1 MNKILVTGAGG
12 FIGKALVS
20 KLSRS
25 GYDVIGIDSRNGD
38 ITDEKLFLKFESEKI
53 DHVFHLASK
62 SYVPD
67 SWRQTSLFYHTNVV
81 GTQNVLDF
89 CRRKRVNMT
98 YVSAYMYG
106 IPEKLPISENDRI
119 NPNNP
124 YAHTKY
130 LAEQIC
136 EFYSREFGLKVTV
149 IRPFNI
155 FGAGQ
160 RDIFLIPT
168 IIDQAKNNK
177 GIHLMDLLPR
187 RDYIYIDDVVD
198 ALISSVASKTQFAV
212 YNVGSGYSVSV
223 KEIVDVIQ
231 SALHVNK
238 PVTSDGQVRKNEIPD
253 VVADIAKAKKELN
266 WMPKISFAEGISRII
281 N

>member
-1 MNKILVTGAGG
+1 
-12 FIGKALVS
+12 
-20 KLSRS
+20 
-25 GYDVIGIDSRNGD
+25 
-38 ITDEKLFLKFESEKI
+38 
-53 DHVFHLASK
+53 
-62 SYVPD
+62 
-67 SWRQTSLFYHTNVV
+67 
-81 GTQNVLDF
+81 
-89 CRRKRVNMT
+89 MT

-106 IPEKLPISENDRI
+106 IPEKLPISENDRVT
-119 NPNNP
+119 PNNP

-136 EFYSREFGLKVTV
+136 EFYSREYGLHVTV

-168 IIDQAKNNK
+168 IIDQAKNK
-177 GIHLMDLLPR
+177 KSIHLMDLLPR
-187 RDYIYIDDVVD
+187 RDYIYIDDVMD
-198 ALISSVASKTQFAV
+198 ALISSIACKTQFAI

-238 PVTSDGQVRKNEIPD
+238 PVTSDEQVRKNEIPD
-253 VVADIAKAKKELN
+253 VVADISKAKKELN
-266 WMPKISFAEGISRII
+266 WVPKISFAEGIARTI